1 MGLMGLMGVR
11 VTEGCDRG
19 KIVKNFVLVLFV
31 LTAVYRANAH
41 DTWVQTNTSIIR
53 TGDAVHIDLMLGN
66 HGNDHRDFK
75 LASKVALQGV
85 SLKVHSPTGKSY
97 DVKDRLN
104 DVGYTPKEGFW
115 TAKLAATD
123 PGLYLV
129 EHSMDQVVN
138 HGQPV
143 RSIKS
148 GKTFFVVSQSLD
160 KIPQEHPGFDKA
172 LGHPLEIVPDANTV
186 TPMGPGVPIRVKVL
200 FKDKPLEGA
209 RVSFIPRGGNL
220 SEGFDPLFE
229 RKTNE
234 NGRCFYIPVDGNYY
248 LVVVHH
254 KTDEKGADF
263 ESTSYS
269 ATLTVFVPDVCPC
282 CGE

>member
-1 MGLMGLMGVR
+1 MRTLALALIV
-11 VTEGCDRG
+11 VTADS
-19 KIVKNFVLVLFV
+19 LA
-31 LTAVYRANAH
+31 TAH
-41 DTWVQTNTSIIR
+41 DTWVQTNTNVIR
-53 TGDAVHIDLMLGN
+53 TGDAVHVDLMLGN

-75 LASKVALQGV
+75 LASKVALAGA
-85 SLKVHSPTGKSY
+85 SLKIHTPAGKSY
-97 DVKDRLN
+97 DLKDRLN

-115 TAKLAATD
+115 TVKFAATD

-148 GKTFFVVSQSLD
+148 GKTFFVVSPSLD
-160 KIPQEHPGFDKA
+160 KIPQEHPGFDKT
-172 LGHPLEIVPDANTV
+172 LGHPLEIVPEANTV

-200 FKDKPLEGA
+200 FREKPLAGA

-220 SEGFDPLFE
+220 SEGFDASFE

-234 NGRCFYIPVDGNYY
+234 NGRCFFLPVEGNYY

-254 KTDEKGADF
+254 KTDEKGPNFD
-263 ESTSYS
+263 STSYS